1 MKMYYLNVNDQ
12 KFKAVDIEP
21 TLDNYYKYLDCD
33 LITISTVQVWGKIY
47 DVICDDEALF
57 KDKPIPS
64 VLITPGVNIYGN
76 VLICKDDGEG
86 NETGLN
92 DYEIIAL
99 MSSTFSIKVN
109 NKTLRVIVDDN
120 ILEGYNEL

>member
-1 MKMYYLNVNDQ
+1 MKFYYLNVDNQ
-12 KFKAVDIEP
+12 TNKAVDIEP

-33 LITISTVQVWGKIY
+33 CITISTVQVCGKIY
-47 DVICDDEALF
+47 DIICDDEALL

-64 VLITPGVNIYGN
+64 VLIMPGVNIYGN
-76 VLICKDDGEG
+76 VLICKDDGQG

-92 DYEIIAL
+92 DYEIVAL
-99 MSSTFSIKVN
+99 MAGTFSIKVN